1 MDKRSNNFGFWRAR
15 KSFQDLTKE
24 IPNLVFP
31 DMSLLKAKLESIIG
45 GKSVELENINNV
57 YINTTTIWILL
68 HKIRSVF
75 VHTVKRFFP

>member
-45 GKSVELENINNV
+45 GKSVEPQNINNV
-57 YINTTTIWILL
+57 YKYCNNLDFTAQDPQ
-68 HKIRSVF
+68 
-75 VHTVKRFFP
+75 RFCTYG